1 MKNSSTDR
9 ESTAREICAVL
20 RKDGFRALL
29 AGGCVRDM
37 LLGRIPHDYDVVT
50 NARPEEVIACFPKTI
65 AVGAKFG
72 VVIVACDEGFFEV
85 ATFRSDG
92 PYLDGRHPSCI
103 TFTEEEQDAQRR
115 DFTINAMFYDPEQN
129 VVLDYVGG
137 QADLEGHILRAVGDP
152 KCRFEEDH
160 LRLLRAVR
168 FASRL
173 DYKIE
178 ADTFDA
184 MRVLADQVLST
195 SAERIR
201 DEVLKMLTEGHAAA
215 AFRLLESTALL
226 EPILPEVAAMRGV
239 EQPAAFHP
247 EGDVWEHTLLLLA
260 QLPEDVSPT
269 VAVAALLHDVG
280 KPPTQTF
287 EDRIR
292 FNLHEKVGAR
302 ITEQVCRRLR
312 LSNKD
317 TQRIAWLVE
326 NHMRLKDFM
335 KMRKH
340 RRIRFAREEGF
351 DELLMLCRMDALASH
366 GDTDFIDEVEA
377 YIVSLEKESIRPA
390 PLLTGKDLIAMGYTP
405 GPVFKHILQEVET
418 LQLEGQLKDS
428 DAAREYVRKSIA
440 L

>member
-1 MKNSSTDR
+1 MDR
-9 ESTAREICAVL
+9 ENAAREICAVL

-37 LLGRIPHDYDVVT
+37 LLGRTPQDYDVAT
-50 NARPEEVIACFPKTI
+50 NARPEEVMKRFPKTI

-72 VVIVACDEGFFEV
+72 VVIVVRDEGFFEV
-85 ATFRSDG
+85 ATFRADG
-92 PYLDGRHPSCI
+92 PYLDGRHPSSV

-115 DFTINAMFYDPEQN
+115 DFTINAMFYDPERDT
-129 VVLDYVGG
+129 VLDYVGG
-137 QADLEGHILRAVGDP
+137 QADLEVHILRAVGDP
-152 KCRFEEDH
+152 ECRFEEDH

-173 DYKIE
+173 EYQIE
-178 ADTFDA
+178 ADTFAA
-184 MRVLADQVLST
+184 MCALAEQVLST

-201 DEVLKMLTEGHAAA
+201 DELLKMLTEGHADA
-215 AFRLLESTALL
+215 AFRLLECTGLL

-260 QLPEDVSPT
+260 QLPYGVSPT

-292 FNLHEKVGAR
+292 FNLHEKAGAR
-302 ITEQVCRRLR
+302 ITEKICRRLR
-312 LSNKD
+312 MSNND
-317 TQRIAWLVE
+317 TCRIVWLVE

-335 KMRKH
+335 NMRKH

-351 DELLMLCRMDALASH
+351 DELLLLCRMDALASH
-366 GDTDFIDEVEA
+366 GDTDFIDEAET
-377 YIVSLEKESIRPA
+377 YIASLEEESIRPV
-390 PLLTGKDLIAMGYTP
+390 PLLTGKDLIEMGYTP
-405 GPVFKHILQEVET
+405 GPQFKHILQEVET

-428 DAAREYVRKSIA
+428 DAARQYVTEKFSDMKVG
-440 L
+440 